1 MAGRT
6 LYDIED
12 VSNLG
17 ISNENVSDI
26 SFCDCAHMQVMWIPV
41 SITANHDRLQLTD
54 LKLFSWAKEQG
65 EILQFRILN
74 LKQLYL
80 QVLIGWLCWLHIQ
93 REGMLGVVFDVCLVI
108 WHPTYVLLMA
118 YPVQKFF
125 HIALGEGV
133 QE

>member
-26 SFCDCAHMQVMWIPV
+26 SVCDHGHMQVMFILV

-54 LKLFSWAKEQG
+54 L
-65 EILQFRILN
+65 
-74 LKQLYL
+74 
-80 QVLIGWLCWLHIQ
+80 
-93 REGMLGVVFDVCLVI
+93 
-108 WHPTYVLLMA
+108 
-118 YPVQKFF
+118 
-125 HIALGEGV
+125 
-133 QE
+133 

>member
-1 MAGRT
+1 M

-17 ISNENVSDI
+17 ISNEDVSDI
-26 SFCDCAHMQVMWIPV
+26 SFCDHGHMQVMLVPV

-54 LKLFSWAKEQG
+54 LKLLSWTMEQG

-80 QVLIGWLCWLHIQ
+80 QVLIGGLC
-93 REGMLGVVFDVCLVI
+93 
-108 WHPTYVLLMA
+108 
-118 YPVQKFF
+118 
-125 HIALGEGV
+125 
-133 QE
+133 